1 MNSLKLKEAKAVTRA
16 IFLAVGLAA
25 FLGPAV
31 ARQRRASALSYS
43 EIAETIRVEGLKSE
57 GAFIMLERLLQAA
70 PRRLTGSPGYSA
82 AAAAMLGEM
91 KNLGLETW
99 LEPVSVEHWTRGTL
113 AEAIVREPDRTET
126 RQLRIAA
133 LGLSVPTPDQGIDA
147 PVVEVATFD
156 ELQAMASAV
165 RGKIVFF
172 NHPMNPAL
180 MDTFAAYGEAAAYRT
195 RGASEAAKLGA
206 AAVLVRSLTL
216 RRDDAPHTGM
226 VGYDPAAPKIPAAAL
241 STLDADWLSVRW
253 HKNNG
258 LRMSLR
264 LNCRDLGS
272 AESSIV
278 VGQWPGAE
286 RPDEIILLGAHLD
299 SWDLGAGAHDDGAGC
314 AQCLEAIRLILASGV
329 KPKRTIRIALYPNE
343 EFGASAGL
351 AYARSPRR
359 RGEKHIAAM
368 ESDRGGF
375 LPIGFGLGTGQ
386 AFERLKS
393 WEGLLKPSGIQ
404 WVRPGGG
411 GADIGPLAEQGTVL
425 MGFIPD
431 NQRYFDYHHSAA
443 DVLAAVHPREL
454 ELGAI
459 VTAIMALVVSEEGI

>member
-1 MNSLKLKEAKAVTRA
+1 MMSISRNDHKVLPRA
-16 IFLAVGLAA
+16 ILYAVGLAA
-25 FLGPAV
+25 VLGPAV
-31 ARQRRASALSYS
+31 ARQRAAPALSYS
-43 EIAETIRVEGLKSE
+43 EIAQTIRVEGLRSE
-57 GAFIMLERLLQAA
+57 GAFAVLERLLQAS
-70 PRRLTGSPGYSA
+70 PRRMTGSPGYSA
-82 AAAAMLGEM
+82 AAAAMLREM

-99 LEPVSVEHWTRGTL
+99 LEPVSVEHWIRGTR
-113 AEAIVREPDRTET
+113 AEAIVREPDLTDT
-126 RQLRIAA
+126 RPLRIAA
-133 LGLSVPTPDQGIDA
+133 LGLSVPTPGQGIEA
-147 PVVEVATFD
+147 SVVEVTTFD
-156 ELQAMASAV
+156 ELQAMASEV

-180 MDTFAAYGEAAAYRT
+180 MDTFTAYGEAAAYRT

-216 RRDDAPHTGM
+216 RRDDAPHAGM

-241 STLDADWLSVRW
+241 STLDSDWLSLRL
-253 HKNNG
+253 HKKKE
-258 LRMSLR
+258 LRVSLR
-264 LNCRDLGS
+264 IDCRDLGPV
-272 AESSIV
+272 ESSIV
-278 VGQWPGAE
+278 IGQWRGTE

-299 SWDLGAGAHDDGAGC
+299 SWDLGPGAHDDGAGC
-314 AQCLEAIRLILASGV
+314 AQCLEAVRLIRASGV

-343 EFGASAGL
+343 EFGAGAGL

-359 RGEKHIAAM
+359 KGEKHIAAM

-375 LPIGFGLGTGQ
+375 LPIGFGLGTGA
-386 AFERLKS
+386 AFEKLKI
-393 WEGLLKPSGIQ
+393 WEGLLEPSGIQ

-431 NQRYFDYHHSAA
+431 NQRYFDYHHSAN
-443 DVLAAVHPREL
+443 DVLSAVHPREL

-459 VTAIMALVVSEEGI
+459 VTAIMTVVVSEEGI